1 MSSFHPTFKL
11 LYRYLALTDLLIGVV
26 IHRLC
31 AIDRM
36 SMVHEHRS
44 LCWYVLGLS
53 YVAAFALCGV
63 PLLTMTVISLN
74 RILALLLG
82 LRYKQTL
89 TLKRTYITVV
99 VFWIESFI
107 AVFTFILDHQ
117 TNHVDEPNSYIVV
130 PSDLI
135 RFLHKDFPSSP
146 TSTRLS
152 TRACSTTAKPTRR
165 IEHSAI
171 QKGSHH
177 SALWV

>member
-1 MSSFHPTFKL
+1 M
-11 LYRYLALTDLLIGVV
+11 
-26 IHRLC
+26 
-31 AIDRM
+31 
-36 SMVHEHRS
+36 
-44 LCWYVLGLS
+44 
-53 YVAAFALCGV
+53 AAFALCGG

-135 RFLHKDFPSSP
+135 RFLHKDFPRSP

-152 TRACSTTAKPTRR
+152 TRAPVSLPLEDQRCEDVR
-165 IEHSAI
+165 IAVRQTISEELCCPCL
-171 QKGSHH
+171 QN
-177 SALWV
+177 

>member
-1 MSSFHPTFKL
+1 M
-11 LYRYLALTDLLIGVV
+11 
-26 IHRLC
+26 
-31 AIDRM
+31 
-36 SMVHEHRS
+36 
-44 LCWYVLGLS
+44 
-53 YVAAFALCGV
+53 AAFALCGV

-152 TRACSTTAKPTRR
+152 TRAPVSLPLEDQRCEDLR
-165 IEHSAI
+165 IAVRQTISEELCCPCL
-171 QKGSHH
+171 QN
-177 SALWV
+177 